1 MSIMDRRLQLQAVLS
16 GIPGVKKAYFQE
28 PSADL
33 MEYPCIVYHLDSR
46 ESIHAD
52 NTPYRHSKRYQVT
65 VIDPSATSTI
75 PDVVADLPLCSHD
88 RRFQADKLYHD
99 VFNLYF

>member
-1 MSIMDRRLQLQAVLS
+1 MSIMDRRLQLQALLS
-16 GIPGVKKAYFQE
+16 GIPGVKKVYFQE
-28 PSADL
+28 PSADM
-33 MEYPCIVYHLDSR
+33 MEYPCIIYHLDKR

-65 VIDPSATSTI
+65 VIDRNGVSSI
-75 PDVVADLPLCSHD
+75 PDDVAKLPLCAFD
-88 RRFQADKLYHD
+88 RRFEASKLYHD